1 MSTSQEQ
8 RRGRGRPRTPG
19 AEKRIIDAAL
29 EEYGEHGWSGFT
41 MDGVARRAG
50 VGKSTVYLRWQD
62 KDTLLTDAV
71 GTSSDQL
78 GAVDT
83 GSLRGD
89 LRQVAVNLF
98 EHFREPAGWATLR
111 ITIDT
116 AGAAHQLGRFS
127 EAVADVQVDNIEKII
142 QRATARGEGIEGI
155 SPNAVA
161 ECIYG
166 SVTMQTLGLRLEGRE
181 LDADEIDARS
191 TELVAIVLDGVLS
204 SPPAVPRARTASAQE
219 SP

>member
-1 MSTSQEQ
+1 MSTSQEP

-71 GTSSDQL
+71 GSASGGLAQ
-78 GAVDT
+78 VDT

-89 LRQVAVNLF
+89 LRQLAVNLF
-98 EHFREPAGWATLR
+98 HHFREPAGWASLR
-111 ITIDT
+111 VTIDT
-116 AGAAHQLGRFS
+116 AGAPEPLGRFS
-127 EAVADVQVDNIEKII
+127 QSVADVQVEHVDDILR
-142 QRATARGEGIEGI
+142 RAVVRGEATRDV
-155 SPNAVA
+155 SANAVA

-166 SVTMQTLGLRLEGRE
+166 SVTMQTLGIRLEGQSLE
-181 LDADEIDARS
+181 DAEIDERAAA
-191 TELVAIVLDGVLS
+191 LVDLVLDGALS
-204 SPPAVPRARTASAQE
+204 S
-219 SP
+219 

>member
-1 MSTSQEQ
+1 MSTSQGEP

-71 GTSSDQL
+71 GSSSGRL

-89 LRQVAVNLF
+89 LHQVAVNLF
-98 EHFREPAGWATLR
+98 EYFRSPAGWATLR

-116 AGAAHQLGRFS
+116 AGAQQRLGRFT
-127 EAVADVQVDNIEKII
+127 EAVSDVQVDNVEKIL
-142 QRATARGEGIEGI
+142 QRAVTRGECPDGI

-166 SVTMQTLGLRLEGRE
+166 SVTMQTLGLRLGDRE
-181 LDADEIDARS
+181 LGADEIDERA
-191 TELVAIVLDGVLS
+191 TELVDIVLGGVLS
-204 SPPAVPRARTASAQE
+204 GPTKADRART
-219 SP
+219 

>member
-1 MSTSQEQ
+1 MSTSQEP

-71 GTSSDQL
+71 GSSSDEL
-78 GAVDT
+78 GQVDT

-89 LRQVAVNLF
+89 LRQLSVNLF
-98 EHFREPAGWATLR
+98 RQFREPAGWASLR
-111 ITIDT
+111 IMIDT
-116 AGAAHQLGRFS
+116 AGAAEPLGRFT
-127 EAVADVQVDNIEKII
+127 ETVADVQVERVETIL
-142 QRATARGEGIEGI
+142 QRAAARGESTEGV

-161 ECIYG
+161 EVIYG
-166 SVTMQTLGLRLEGRE
+166 SVTMQCLGVRLERRA
-181 LDADEIDARS
+181 LTDAEIDQRAAA
-191 TELVAIVLDGVLS
+191 LVDLVLDGALS
-204 SPPAVPRARTASAQE
+204 
-219 SP
+219 

>member
-1 MSTSQEQ
+1 MSTTQEEP

-71 GTSSDQL
+71 STASLSL
-78 GAVDT
+78 GAADT

-89 LRQVAVNLF
+89 LYQVAVNLF
-98 EHFREPAGWATLR
+98 EHFRTPAGWASLR

-116 AGAAHQLGRFS
+116 AGAPHRLGRFS
-127 EAVADVQVDNIEKII
+127 EAVADVQVEHIDNIL
-142 QRATARGEGIEGI
+142 QRAVARGEAPAGI

-166 SVTMQTLGLRLEGRE
+166 SVTMQTLGLRLGGVE
-181 LDADEIDARS
+181 LADSQIDARAA
-191 TELVAIVLDGVLS
+191 ELVDVVLRGVLS
-204 SPPAVPRARTASAQE
+204 GPAWADRSRA
-219 SP
+219 

>member
-1 MSTSQEQ
+1 MSTTPGEAP

-62 KDTLLTDAV
+62 KDTLLIDAV
-71 GTSSDQL
+71 STASQPL

-89 LRQVAVNLF
+89 LRQVAINLF
-98 EHFREPAGWATLR
+98 ETFLQPAGWASLR
-111 ITIDT
+111 IIIDT
-116 AGAAHQLGRFS
+116 AGAPQRLGRFT
-127 EAVADVQVDNIEKII
+127 EAVSDVQVENVERILV
-142 QRATARGEGIEGI
+142 RAAERGEMAAGV

-166 SVTMQTLGLRLEGRE
+166 SVTMQTLGLRLLGRE
-181 LDADEIDARS
+181 LSSEEIVERA
-191 TELVAIVLDGVLS
+191 EALVEMVLDGVL
-204 SPPAVPRARTASAQE
+204 R
-219 SP
+219 

>member
-1 MSTSQEQ
+1 M
-8 RRGRGRPRTPG
+8 
-19 AEKRIIDAAL
+19 DAAL

-71 GTSSDQL
+71 GTASEPI

-89 LRQVAVNLF
+89 LREVAVNLL
-98 EHFREPAGWATLR
+98 EHLLSPQGWAALR
-111 ITIDT
+111 ITIDN
-116 AGAAHQLGRFS
+116 AAAPGQLGRFV
-127 EAVADVQVDNIEKII
+127 EAVSEVQADNLNRIFARAAERGEEVDE
-142 QRATARGEGIEGI
+142 ATA
-155 SPNAVA
+155 NAIG

-166 SVTMQTLGLRLEGRE
+166 TAVMMSLNVRLDRSTLST
-181 LDADEIDARS
+181 DEIAERARK
-191 TELVAIVLDGVLS
+191 LVDLVLDGALD
-204 SPPAVPRARTASAQE
+204 
-219 SP
+219 

>member
-1 MSTSQEQ
+1 MSTSQGEP

-71 GTSSDQL
+71 GTSSGQL

-89 LRQVAVNLF
+89 LHQVAVNLF

-116 AGAAHQLGRFS
+116 AGAPQRLGRFS
-127 EAVADVQVDNIEKII
+127 EAVADVQVDNIERIL
-142 QRATARGEGIEGI
+142 QRAGARGDKIEGV

-166 SVTMQTLGLRLEGRE
+166 SVIMQTLGFRLEDRE
-181 LDADEIDARS
+181 LDAQEIDRRA
-191 TELVAIVLDGVLS
+191 TELVGVVMDGALS
-204 SPPAVPRARTASAQE
+204 GATRTDG
-219 SP
+219 

>member
-1 MSTSQEQ
+1 MSTSQTP

-71 GTSSDQL
+71 GSSSRML
-78 GAVDT
+78 GAADT

-89 LRQVAVNLF
+89 LRQVAMNLF
-98 EHFREPAGWATLR
+98 EFFREPAGWATLR

-116 AGAAHQLGRFS
+116 AGAPQQLGRFS
-127 EAVADVQVDNIEKII
+127 EAVADVQVEHIERIL
-142 QRATARGEGIEGI
+142 QRAVARGEAIEGI

-166 SVTMQTLGLRLEGRE
+166 SVTMQTLGIRLEGRE
-181 LDADEIDARS
+181 LGEQEISDRA

-204 SPPAVPRARTASAQE
+204 GVPAVARSRTPSAQE
-219 SP
+219 PS

>member
-1 MSTSQEQ
+1 MSTTQEP

-71 GTSSDQL
+71 GTASNEL

-89 LRQVAVNLF
+89 LCELAGNIFRY
-98 EHFREPAGWATLR
+98 FREPAGWATLR

-116 AGAAHQLGRFS
+116 AGAS
-127 EAVADVQVDNIEKII
+127 EALGAFSTAVIDVQVEHVDQIVHRAIE
-142 QRATARGEGIEGI
+142 RGEAPAGTD
-155 SPNAVA
+155 PNALA
-161 ECIYG
+161 QCLYG
-166 SVTMQTLGLRLEGRE
+166 AVTMQTLGVRLGNIT
-181 LDADEIDARS
+181 LTDEEVDERS
-191 TELVAIVLDGVLS
+191 GALVDLVLGGVLG
-204 SPPAVPRARTASAQE
+204 
-219 SP
+219 

>member
-1 MSTSQEQ
+1 MSTSQDEPP

-71 GTSSDQL
+71 GTASGSL
-78 GAVDT
+78 GDVDT

-89 LRQVAVNLF
+89 LCQVATNVF
-98 EHFREPAGWATLR
+98 EHFLHPAGWASLR
-111 ITIDT
+111 ILIDT
-116 AGAAHQLGRFS
+116 AGAPRPLGHFS
-127 EAVADVQVDNIEKII
+127 EKVGDVQVENFERILERAVARGEAVA
-142 QRATARGEGIEGI
+142 GI

-161 ECIYG
+161 EFVFG
-166 SVTMQTLGLRLEGRE
+166 AVVMQVLAIRFESQE
-181 LDADEIDARS
+181 LTEDEISERS
-191 TELVAIVLDGVLS
+191 TSIVELVLNGVL
-204 SPPAVPRARTASAQE
+204 R
-219 SP
+219 

>member
-1 MSTSQEQ
+1 MSTSQEP

-71 GTSSDQL
+71 GSSSDEL
-78 GAVDT
+78 GQVDT

-89 LRQVAVNLF
+89 LRQLSVNLF
-98 EHFREPAGWATLR
+98 RQFREPAGWASLR
-111 ITIDT
+111 IMIDT
-116 AGAAHQLGRFS
+116 AGAAEPLGRFT
-127 EAVADVQVDNIEKII
+127 ETVADVQVERVEAIL
-142 QRATARGEGIEGI
+142 QRAAARGETTEGV
-155 SPNAVA
+155 SANALA

-166 SVTMQTLGLRLEGRE
+166 SVTMQSLGVRLDRRA
-181 LDADEIDARS
+181 LTDAEIDQRAAA
-191 TELVAIVLDGVLS
+191 LVDLVLDGALS
-204 SPPAVPRARTASAQE
+204 
-219 SP
+219 

>member
-1 MSTSQEQ
+1 MSTPQSP

-71 GTSSDQL
+71 GSSSGKL

-89 LRQVAVNLF
+89 LHQVAVNLF
-98 EHFREPAGWATLR
+98 ELFREPAGWATLR

-116 AGAAHQLGRFS
+116 AGAPQRLGRFTES
-127 EAVADVQVDNIEKII
+127 VADVQVDHVDKIL
-142 QRATARGEGIEGI
+142 QRAVARGDAIEGI

-166 SVTMQTLGLRLEGRE
+166 SVTMQTLGLRLDGRE
-181 LDADEIDARS
+181 LSASEIEERA
-191 TELVAIVLDGVLS
+191 TELVDIVLDGVLS
-204 SPPAVPRARTASAQE
+204 GPTKADRSRS
-219 SP
+219 